1 MSKLPLSET
10 DNIPTLT
17 DVVSSGSSRV
27 KNSSSAV
34 ISSPPKSV
42 SNSAQATAVMP
53 IDRKQL
59 EKLIYKKLHQNLPD
73 LCQQIADKIIAE
85 FNPDPDSDAD
95 KSGKPHKHR

>member
-1 MSKLPLSET
+1 VSKLPLSET

-17 DVVSSGSSRV
+17 DIVSSGSSPV
-27 KNSSSAV
+27 KKSPSAV

-42 SNSAQATAVMP
+42 SNPAQATAVMQ

-85 FNPDPDSDAD
+85 FSPGPESDAGE
-95 KSGKPHKHR
+95 SGKPRKHL